1 MADETKS
8 PEILAI
14 EEVAKQVDGFKKDL
28 GERANKAEIKEV
40 KDTLDDLKKNI
51 GKYSEKEIDSAL
63 DKINKANEKLHTQ
76 LEEMLEDVQKAKD
89 NKGGR
94 AKLQL
99 FDPAELKKFVDDTFV
114 DGKKTS
120 NKASFSINTGMVL
133 KTAEIMGYPDFFAGV
148 DGVTTDV
155 SAFTGRFIDP
165 TLYQRTRKRNFIL
178 DNMPAESISVP
189 TLIYLEKIEVA
200 GEDTSQEDVGA
211 AAWIVSGGA
220 KPMRSF
226 RVTSTQVEAKKI
238 AIFGTV
244 HDKLLRDVPSLENWI
259 REDFTDEM
267 REGYNDG
274 LLNNNPAVDPLAPL
288 GLKQNAILYADTT
301 PFTNTILGANE
312 IDAIIAAIAY
322 QASLK
327 EQTVMAVVSSS
338 VYFRLFALKDLE
350 GRYQNNNLVYTNTQ
364 GQIFIAGIRVVM
376 ADVEDIPDT
385 HLLLIAA
392 NGFRIKNYRSLVFER
407 GLNGEDFRYD
417 RTSFRAYQEVLSYI
431 PSHRYNSVLYDTFSN
446 IITAILL
453 P

>member
-1 MADETKS
+1 
-8 PEILAI
+8 
-14 EEVAKQVDGFKKDL
+14 
-28 GERANKAEIKEV
+28 
-40 KDTLDDLKKNI
+40 
-51 GKYSEKEIDSAL
+51 
-63 DKINKANEKLHTQ
+63 
-76 LEEMLEDVQKAKD
+76 
-89 NKGGR
+89 
-94 AKLQL
+94 
-99 FDPAELKKFVDDTFV
+99 
-114 DGKKTS
+114 
-120 NKASFSINTGMVL
+120 
-133 KTAEIMGYPDFFAGV
+133 
-148 DGVTTDV
+148 
-155 SAFTGRFIDP
+155 
-165 TLYQRTRKRNFIL
+165 
-178 DNMPAESISVP
+178 
-189 TLIYLEKIEVA
+189 
-200 GEDTSQEDVGA
+200 
-211 AAWIVSGGA
+211 
-220 KPMRSF
+220 MRSF